1 MYRHRCYVA
10 SGRLMRKK
18 RSSTWRSFMDARRK
32 ASAPRTP
39 CAASSHDGASP
50 KICFATSRRE
60 FVASLGL
67 STDCSVARLRRCGTV
82 LNVMPSLT
90 TGRFFGCMVLI
101 PRQRMHALT
110 ESCKCS
116 LAIAWLCHQ
125 LARSCMACCVL
136 VPRGCLI
143 ALKGMATKQGL
154 LCSESPL
161 LLRRVIGKSWLPLCL
176 HLLVY
181 SQHTLFGLLRRFAYY
196 PLPNLHLGDTHCSF
210 GGVAQAVM
218 ALYYIYRLLGVWVA
232 PIILATL
239 DLARSLVGSIIS
251 LHSLPTREGWREIQ
265 TWREKERERD
275 RESGTERRTKITK
288 REREGRIILL
298 AQHGCSCV
306 QL

>member
-1 MYRHRCYVA
+1 
-10 SGRLMRKK
+10 
-18 RSSTWRSFMDARRK
+18 
-32 ASAPRTP
+32 
-39 CAASSHDGASP
+39 
-50 KICFATSRRE
+50 
-60 FVASLGL
+60 
-67 STDCSVARLRRCGTV
+67 
-82 LNVMPSLT
+82 
-90 TGRFFGCMVLI
+90 
-101 PRQRMHALT
+101 
-110 ESCKCS
+110 
-116 LAIAWLCHQ
+116 
-125 LARSCMACCVL
+125 MACCVL

-239 DLARSLVGSIIS
+239 DLARSLVGSLLALIIDERRMERD
-251 LHSLPTREGWREIQ
+251 TDM
-265 TWREKERERD
+265 ERER
-275 RESGTERRTKITK
+275 E
-288 REREGRIILL
+288 RERQRKWDRKKNKNNKEGEGGSNYIISTAWLL
-298 AQHGCSCV
+298 LRSALIVCLAFARSCALLSSLHAAAVRRALSAASTFRRRSRGCTLST
-306 QL
+306 LPGMAS